1 MAGVRMLADDAIR
14 DGRQVTTV
22 VLTPAGREAL
32 CGHVAELQRMAR
44 VVGSDRR
51 GGGAPSR

>member
-1 MAGVRMLADDAIR
+1 MR

-44 VVGSDRR
+44 IVGSDRR
-51 GGGAPSR
+51 AEPRSR

>member
-1 MAGVRMLADDAIR
+1 MR

-22 VLTPAGREAL
+22 VLTPGGREAL

-44 VVGSDRR
+44 IVGNDRR
-51 GGGAPSR
+51 GDLRSR